1 MPERKPSTSEGRSLK
16 RKVESKDV
24 KLRNNKIVEKTITPR
39 NKVVKKTIQKKGEP
53 VKTVKKTV
61 TKKRLSSKEVA
72 KNVKRGAAIG
82 SAIGSVAGGVYGDKL
97 SKAVAKKNYSI
108 KPYYKEDVYK
118 PTTKEERMKMKELP
132 KPIGTQAK
140 PNSHAG
146 KTYSGKAGKES
157 PSGAKNQ
164 NLRARSAGGGAF
176 VGGVLGAG
184 AASLKQN
191 KTVRSRTV
199 NGVNK
204 TEQRKNVSAGM
215 KTMRSKRR
223 GSKR

>member
-1 MPERKPSTSEGRSLK
+1 MNNPEKEGRSLK
-16 RKVESKDV
+16 RKVNSKSV
-24 KLRNNKIVEKTITPR
+24 KLKNNKIVEKTKTPR

-61 TKKRLSSKEVA
+61 SKKRLSPEEVA

-82 SAIGSVAGGVYGDKL
+82 SAIGSVGGGVIGNKT
-97 SKAVAKKNYSI
+97 SEAVAKRRYSV
-108 KPYYKEDVYK
+108 KPYYEENVYK
-118 PTTKEERMKMKELP
+118 PTTKEERMRMKELP

-140 PNSHAG
+140 PNSYAG

-204 TEQRKNVSAGM
+204 TAQRKKVATQK